1 MKLAGAPGVLGRPE
15 RQEVVQHLEKI
26 LSSPAFARS
35 ERTSQFLRFIMDRW
49 LDGREA
55 ELKEYLIGSEV
66 FARGEHFDSRTDP
79 VVRTQA
85 HRLRAALQT
94 YYEEEGASTTL
105 RIEVPKGSYI
115 PQVRAIT
122 IEPVAA
128 VPPQEPPPAIKPGK
142 TYWLIAAVVLAL
154 PLAYFFLPKPEPPF
168 TNRIE
173 SVLRIPAEAQL
184 LPDSGIGSLSPNGVH
199 YVFPAARPTGE
210 ICLWLRTL
218 SRPGIQALPGTDGA
232 SLPFWSPDSR
242 EVAFFAQQKLKRI
255 LLSDST
261 VQVIG
266 LAPQPRGGSW
276 NQHGQILFA
285 PQSTGPLHMV
295 PSSGGAAVPA
305 TALDSSRAENL
316 HRWPWFLPG
325 GRNFLLYVRSLK
337 PGLSGIYFG
346 TLSGSDRPA
355 TTRLLIPMEEISAA
369 EYAESPDRRIGY
381 LVYQQTGAIFATRFD
396 PGQGTLTGK
405 PELVATGT
413 PQTGAAT
420 CSFSTAGTRYLL
432 ITPSLYR
439 SSQPTWFDR
448 EGRTLATLG
457 DPRDYGSLRIAPDG
471 ASVAMEGMDT
481 DYGTRDISIVDKAS
495 GASRLVTTDPSND
508 GDPVFTPDA
517 RQMFF
522 QSGRSGL
529 PLLYRQ
535 NLLASES
542 AQRVDSAPDHS
553 QFPQDISSKGV
564 LLYQVDSTET
574 QFDLWTRSLTGPGKQ
589 LTNGKGNE
597 RWARFSPDGT
607 MIAYTSD
614 ESGQDEVYIRE
625 LTSNPRRWRISMSGG
640 GHPRWSRSGKE
651 LFFIAGEPAVA
662 AVSIHPPDSTG
673 IADPPRILFRQ
684 PALVLRRGKPV
695 WDVAADGKR
704 FLMAVP
710 ARPPEDANLR
720 FLLNWSTRQ

>member
-1 MKLAGAPGVLGRPE
+1 MKVAGAQGVLQRPE
-15 RQEVVQHLEKI
+15 RQDVIQHVERI
-26 LSSPAFARS
+26 LATPQFARS
-35 ERTSQFLRFIMDRW
+35 ERTSQFLRFIMDKW

-55 ELKEYLIGSEV
+55 ELKEYLIGTEV
-66 FARGEHFDSRTDP
+66 FSRGETFDSRTDP

-85 HRLRAALQT
+85 HRLRAALQA
-94 YYEEEGASTTL
+94 YYEEEGAAEVL
-105 RIEVPKGSYI
+105 RIEVPKGSYV
-115 PQVRAIT
+115 PQVRAVSV
-122 IEPVAA
+122 EPAPIPSSEAPVEA
-128 VPPQEPPPAIKPGK
+128 KRSWK
-142 TYWLIAAVVLAL
+142 RYWLIAAVVMALA
-154 PLAYFFLPKPEPPF
+154 AGYFGIPRGEPPF

-199 YVFPAARPTGE
+199 YVFPAAKATGE

-276 NQHGQILFA
+276 NQQGQILFA
-285 PQSTGPLHMV
+285 AQSTGPLHMV
-295 PSSGGAAVPA
+295 SSSGGAAVQA

-325 GRNFLLYVRSLK
+325 GKNFLLYVRSLK

-346 TLSGSDRPA
+346 TLSGGDRPA

-369 EYAESPDRRIGY
+369 EYAESPDRRSGY
-381 LVYQQTGAIFATRFD
+381 LVYQQAGAIFATLFD
-396 PGQGTLTGK
+396 PGKGTLTGK

-420 CSFSTAGTRYLL
+420 CSFSTAGTRYML

-448 EGRTLATLG
+448 DGRRHGTLG
-457 DPRDYGSLRIAPDG
+457 EARDYGSLRIAPDG
-471 ASVAMEGMDT
+471 MSVAMEGMDT
-481 DYGTRDISIVDKAS
+481 DYGTRDISIVDIAS

-508 GDPVFTPDA
+508 GDPVFTPDGK
-517 RQMFF
+517 QMFF

-542 AQRVDSAPDHS
+542 AERVDAAPDHS
-553 QFPQDISSKGV
+553 QFPQDISSKGL
-564 LLYQVDSTET
+564 LLYQVDRTET
-574 QFDLWTRSLTGPGKQ
+574 QFDLWTRTLTGAGVAV
-589 LTNGKGNE
+589 TNGKGNE
-597 RWARFSPDGT
+597 RWGRFSPDGT

-614 ESGQDEVYIRE
+614 ESGQDEVYVRE
-625 LTSNPRRWRISMSGG
+625 LGANPRRWRISMSGG
-640 GHPRWSRSGKE
+640 GHPRWVRSGKE

-662 AVSIHPPDSTG
+662 AVSIHAPDSTG
-673 IADPPRILFRQ
+673 IADSARILFRQ
-684 PALVLRRGKPV
+684 PTLVLRRGKPV
-695 WDVAADGKR
+695 WDISADGKR

-720 FLLNWSTRQ
+720 FLVNWSTRQ